1 MRARSLPFL
10 FLIPLFLFAGPAAR
24 AADWLYLT
32 VAGDTLIGI
41 GQKYLKNPNDWP
53 KVRVVNQVGDPKKLP
68 TGSHLRIPVELLKV
82 TPAPVEVTAASGNVR
97 YRRADGP
104 FQALAAGTRLHGGE
118 TVLTGPRSSAAFRF
132 ADGTVLTQQASSR
145 IGFGRLAAWGATGM
159 VATEINL
166 EAGRLEASA
175 ARQQA
180 PAGGFKVVTPV
191 AVAGLRGTGF
201 RLNLDEDGKTLRG
214 EVTEGAVAIAAQG
227 EEVRV
232 EGGYGTITELGKP
245 PRAPRPLLAR
255 PDLSGLPDA
264 RTTDALA
271 FTWPADPAARSWRA
285 QIAADA
291 GFHDILLDSVFT
303 APEARWPEPEA
314 PMPGRY
320 HLRARAIDADGLEGF
335 SADHAFV
342 LAVAPP
348 PAPVPPP
355 PEPEPAPLPAAPS
368 APEMVEDGGFL
379 IANWRGAATVYRMEI
394 GRDPAFATIAASYTL
409 PSAQA
414 RVRKPAPGDYWVRV
428 IAIDARGVESAPSP
442 ATPVT
447 INQFFPWLLLP
458 FLLLMP

>member
-271 FTWPADPAARSWRA
+271 FTWPTPDSTTSCSTACSPLRKRAGRNRRRRCPAA
-285 QIAADA
+285 
-291 GFHDILLDSVFT
+291 T
-303 APEARWPEPEA
+303 TC
-314 PMPGRY
+314 
-320 HLRARAIDADGLEGF
+320 ARAPSTPTAWK
-335 SADHAFV
+335 A
-342 LAVAPP
+342 
-348 PAPVPPP
+348 
-355 PEPEPAPLPAAPS
+355 S
-368 APEMVEDGGFL
+368 APITPSF
-379 IANWRGAATVYRMEI
+379 WRWRRRPRRSRRHPSRNRHRSRPRRRRPKWSRT
-394 GRDPAFATIAASYTL
+394 AAS
-409 PSAQA
+409 
-414 RVRKPAPGDYWVRV
+414 
-428 IAIDARGVESAPSP
+428 
-442 ATPVT
+442 
-447 INQFFPWLLLP
+447 
-458 FLLLMP
+458 